1 MKTIAITSGKGGVGK
16 TNMAVNLG
24 LALANQGKRVL
35 IFDADLGL
43 ANVDILFGY
52 SCEHTLADVIE
63 NRMQLTDILVDA
75 PDGVKILPAS
85 SGVLRLERLSMS
97 QLASLAD
104 AMERLSSRFDV
115 LLIDT
120 GAGMTDSVL
129 FFSSVADEVM
139 LVTTPEPT
147 AITDGYALVKV
158 LSSEY
163 GVKSLV
169 LLVNE
174 VLDNKEAHVVH
185 KKLSAVC
192 EKHLGVKVKFGGS
205 VDKDTNLEKAVR
217 ERKPV
222 YISYPTAPASNC
234 LRVFA
239 KNFDS
244 VFNAEKKDSSGKGF
258 WNEVLSRKEVGSS
271 R

>member
-16 TNMAVNLG
+16 TNMAVNFG

-75 PDGVKILPAS
+75 PDGLKILPAS

-115 LLIDT
+115 LIIDT

-158 LSSEY
+158 LANEY
-163 GVKSLV
+163 EVKSLV

-174 VLDNKEAHVVH
+174 VLDNKEAHTVH

-192 EKHLGVKVKFGGS
+192 GKHLGVEIRFGAGIL
-205 VDKDTNLEKAVR
+205 KDTHLEKAVR

-222 YISYPTAPASNC
+222 YINYPTAPVSQS
-234 LRVFA
+234 LRNFA
-239 KNFDS
+239 RTFDS
-244 VFNAEKKDSSGKGF
+244 VFTSQKNELAQKGF
-258 WNEVLSRKEVGSS
+258 WNEVLARREQQ
-271 R
+271 

>member
-16 TNMAVNLG
+16 TNIAVNLA

-52 SCEHTLADVIE
+52 TCQHTLADVIE
-63 NRMQLTDILVDA
+63 SKMQLSEILVDA

-104 AMERLSSRFDV
+104 AMDRLASRFDV
-115 LLIDT
+115 VLIDT
-120 GAGMTDSVL
+120 GAGMTESVL
-129 FFSSVADEVM
+129 FFSSIADEVL

-147 AITDGYALVKV
+147 AITDGYALVKI
-158 LSSEY
+158 LSNEY

-169 LLVNE
+169 LVVNE
-174 VLDNKEAHVVH
+174 TLDATEAHKVH
-185 KKLSAVC
+185 KKLQTVC
-192 EKHLGVKVKFGGS
+192 EKHLGTEIRFGGGLM
-205 VDKDTNLEKAVR
+205 KDPNLEKSVR
-217 ERKPV
+217 DRRPV
-222 YISYPTAPASNC
+222 YIAHPQSPVSQN
-234 LRVFA
+234 LRQIAKGFDRIFNAGKNDRAARNFWGEVFA
-239 KNFDS
+239 QRNK
-244 VFNAEKKDSSGKGF
+244 
-258 WNEVLSRKEVGSS
+258 
-271 R
+271 

>member
-16 TNMAVNLG
+16 TNMAVNYG

-52 SCEHTLADVIE
+52 SCKHTLADVIE
-63 NRMQLTDILVDA
+63 NKLQLTDILVDA
-75 PDGVKILPAS
+75 QDGLKILPSS

-104 AMERLSSRFDV
+104 AMDRLSSRFDV

-129 FFSSVADEVM
+129 FFSSVADEIL

-158 LSSEY
+158 LASEY
-163 GVKSLV
+163 DVKSLV

-174 VLDNKEAHVVH
+174 VIDNKEAHAVH
-185 KKLSAVC
+185 KKLAAVC
-192 EKHLGVKVKFGGS
+192 EKHLGVEIRFGTG
-205 VDKDTNLEKAVR
+205 VAKDTQLEKAVR
-217 ERKPV
+217 ERRPV
-222 YISYPTAPASNC
+222 YISYPTSPASQS
-234 LRVFA
+234 LRSFARIFDTVFTKP
-239 KNFDS
+239 KNEI
-244 VFNAEKKDSSGKGF
+244 AQTGF
-258 WNEVLSRKEVGSS
+258 WGEVFHKREGRKA
-271 R
+271 

>member
-24 LALANQGKRVL
+24 LALSNQGKRVL

-52 SCEHTLADVIE
+52 SCEYTLADVIE
-63 NRMQLTDILVDA
+63 NRKQISDILVDA
-75 PDGVKILPAS
+75 PDGLKILPAS

-147 AITDGYALVKV
+147 AITDGYALIKV
-158 LSSEY
+158 LSTEY
-163 GVKSLV
+163 NVKSLV
-169 LLVNE
+169 LMVNE
-174 VLDNKEAHVVH
+174 VLDSKEAHTVH

-192 EKHLGVKVKFGGS
+192 NKHLGVDVKFGAGIA
-205 VDKDTNLEKAVR
+205 KDSHLEKAVR

-222 YISYPTAPASNC
+222 YINYPTAPVSQSLRNFA
-234 LRVFA
+234 RVF
-239 KNFDS
+239 DQ
-244 VFNAEKKDSSGKGF
+244 VFTANNQSMSEKGF
-258 WNEVLSRKEVGSS
+258 WNEVLAKREQS
-271 R
+271 

>member
-16 TNMAVNLG
+16 TNIAVNFG

-52 SCEHTLADVIE
+52 SCQHTLADVIE
-63 NRMQLTDILVDA
+63 NRKQLTEILVDA

-104 AMERLSSRFDV
+104 AMERLSNRFDV

-129 FFSSVADEVM
+129 FFSSIADEVL

-147 AITDGYALVKV
+147 AITDGYALLKI
-158 LSSEY
+158 LANEY
-163 GVKSLV
+163 DVKSLV

-174 VLDNKEAHVVH
+174 VLDNKEAHTVH
-185 KKLSAVC
+185 KKLAAVS
-192 EKHLGVKVKFGGS
+192 EKNLGTKIKFGTG
-205 VDKDTNLEKAVR
+205 VMKDTWLEKAVR

-222 YISYPTAPASNC
+222 YISYPTSQASQCIRGFAKN
-234 LRVFA
+234 LDSIFTSQMNEIASKGFSGEVFA
-239 KNFDS
+239 KRQ
-244 VFNAEKKDSSGKGF
+244 A
-258 WNEVLSRKEVGSS
+258 
-271 R
+271 

>member
-16 TNMAVNLG
+16 TNIAVNLA

-52 SCEHTLADVIE
+52 TCQHTLADVIE
-63 NRMQLTDILVDA
+63 SKMQLSDILVDA

-115 LLIDT
+115 VLIDT
-120 GAGMTDSVL
+120 GAGMTESVL
-129 FFSSVADEVM
+129 FFSSIADELL

-147 AITDGYALVKV
+147 AITDGYALVKI
-158 LSSEY
+158 LSNEY

-169 LLVNE
+169 LMVNE
-174 VLDNKEAHVVH
+174 VIDNAEAQLVH
-185 KKLSAVC
+185 KKLKTVC
-192 EKHLGVKVKFGGS
+192 EKHLGTEIRFGGGLL
-205 VDKDTNLEKAVR
+205 KDTNLEKSVR
-217 ERKPV
+217 ERRPV
-222 YISYPTAPASNC
+222 YIAHPQTGVSQSLRQIAKSFDRIFTAGKNDRAQKSFWGE
-234 LRVFA
+234 VFA
-239 KNFDS
+239 QRN
-244 VFNAEKKDSSGKGF
+244 G
-258 WNEVLSRKEVGSS
+258 
-271 R
+271 